1 MQDTNRIAPGAIR
14 ALVWEFI
21 WRLGSATMFIVS
33 VVVIMA
39 LSFGGCAN
47 RQAEAAPPSPTPAN
61 ISITVEQLTEMK
73 AALYETTRLA
83 EAANNSVVTLER
95 CRDSFWQAVEQPP
108 AAVARWDQS
117 EHLDY
122 LVSLVQTRDRCEDRA
137 LFRLA
142 GQMDI

>member
-1 MQDTNRIAPGAIR
+1 MQDTNKIAPGAIR
-14 ALVWEFI
+14 ALVWEFF

-33 VVVIMA
+33 VVVVMA

-47 RQAEAAPPSPTPAN
+47 RRAEAAPPASPTN
-61 ISITVEQLTEMK
+61 LSITVEQLAEMK

-83 EAANNSVVTLER
+83 EAANNSVVTLEN
-95 CRDSFWQAVEQPP
+95 CRNSFWQAVEQPP
-108 AAVARWDQS
+108 AEMARWDQS

-142 GQMDI
+142 GQMDM